1 MYYSMLLTGANYL
14 FPLLVYTYVSR
25 VLGVSNIGLV
35 GFVDSVTVY
44 FILFSMMGISVLGV
58 RAIARARGDSRK
70 LTATFW
76 SLLSLHATFTIL
88 VLAAMVVATF
98 TVDELRDHRQM
109 MYVGMCKLIFNV
121 FLVEWLFNGL
131 EEFRYIALR
140 TLAVKG
146 LYVVSVFIFVGSSDD
161 TFTYYLLTMLV
172 MAVMAGVNMLHAYRQ
187 LDHKKVTL
195 EIKRYVK
202 PFFSLGLYA
211 LVSAT
216 YATFNMVYLGFA
228 ADDSAVGCFSTASK
242 IVTLVGV
249 VFTAYVSV
257 MAPRANRLWV
267 ERETRLFRQYAA
279 KSAVVIIIIGLCL
292 GTGVY
297 LLAPQLVEI
306 LSGPGYDGAVL
317 PLRLMTPL
325 LTITGLSQMF
335 ALQMLVPAGRENRI
349 AFNSAC
355 GFIVCLVIN
364 ILLTHTIQQT
374 GSAMAWMA
382 GETTTML
389 LSLAAVVKLRQAQ

>member
-1 MYYSMLLTGANYL
+1 M
-14 FPLLVYTYVSR
+14 
-25 VLGVSNIGLV
+25 
-35 GFVDSVTVY
+35 
-44 FILFSMMGISVLGV
+44 
-58 RAIARARGDSRK
+58 
-70 LTATFW
+70 
-76 SLLSLHATFTIL
+76 
-88 VLAAMVVATF
+88 
-98 TVDELRDHRQM
+98 
-109 MYVGMCKLIFNV
+109 
-121 FLVEWLFNGL
+121 
-131 EEFRYIALR
+131 
-140 TLAVKG
+140 
-146 LYVVSVFIFVGSSDD
+146 
-161 TFTYYLLTMLV
+161 
-172 MAVMAGVNMLHAYRQ
+172 
-187 LDHKKVTL
+187 
-195 EIKRYVK
+195 
-202 PFFSLGLYA
+202 
-211 LVSAT
+211 
-216 YATFNMVYLGFA
+216 
-228 ADDSAVGCFSTASK
+228 
-242 IVTLVGV
+242 
-249 VFTAYVSV
+249 
-257 MAPRANRLWV
+257 
-267 ERETRLFRQYAA
+267 
-279 KSAVVIIIIGLCL
+279 VIIIIGLCL